1 MSNRRDAS
9 RTSLGLPEDQP
20 REVFSGRADCLASGY
35 NLNACVAQC
44 NMIARLSVCFV
55 LAAGASVSGVEQKT
69 TGVGAKAGVP
79 GVGVPGVKGIS
90 PARKDGLKASGA
102 PAPGELHP
110 GDLSKM
116 RDTMRRTY
124 CADGANPTTAPCEV
138 QAFIT
143 KVRAEKDAE
152 KRKALLEARQKELA
166 ANPRDKA
173 AYAKEFFNMFDG

>member
-1 MSNRRDAS
+1 MW
-9 RTSLGLPEDQP
+9 
-20 REVFSGRADCLASGY
+20 LA
-35 NLNACVAQC
+35 ATAERVAQRLTQC

-166 ANPRDKA
+166 ASPRDKA

>member
-20 REVFSGRADCLASGY
+20 REVFSGQAFWPRVWLA
-35 NLNACVAQC
+35 ATERVAQC

-55 LAAGASVSGVEQKT
+55 L
-69 TGVGAKAGVP
+69 P

>member
-9 RTSLGLPEDQP
+9 RASVSRKISLG
-20 REVFSGRADCLASGY
+20 RYSAGGRRASRAAATE
-35 NLNACVAQC
+35 NACVAQC

-166 ANPRDKA
+166 ASPRDKA